1 MKKRHGN
8 VKIYTVKKKQV
19 KKMTLEILYKS
30 ENVIV
35 IYKPPF
41 ISSEGDAEMGEN
53 ALSITKGLLR
63 NMGEREELFIINRL
77 DNVVGGLVLLA
88 RNKRT
93 AAILSK
99 KVENC
104 EVIKE
109 YFAVADGIAEEGI
122 LEDHLIK
129 DRYRGTSIRV
139 EKDDP
144 SAKRAVLNAE
154 RLAVHKTENSTK
166 SLLNIRLITGRF
178 HQIRC
183 QLSLRGTPLTG
194 DKKYG
199 SKDLR
204 TRGAAL
210 FAYHIAVITDE
221 ESIDVYK
228 LPDVEKHPWNLFS
241 ASEYNLKVIKNHDE

>member
-1 MKKRHGN
+1 
-8 VKIYTVKKKQV
+8 
-19 KKMTLEILYKS
+19 MTLEILYRSK
-30 ENVIV
+30 NAIV

-41 ISSEGDAEMGEN
+41 ISSEGAAEMGEY

-88 RNKRT
+88 RNKQT
-93 AAILSK
+93 AALLSK
-99 KVENC
+99 KVENG

-109 YFAVADGIAEEGI
+109 YFAVADGISEDGT
-122 LEDHLIK
+122 LEDMLTK
-129 DRYRGTSIRV
+129 DSYRGISVRAS
-139 EKDDP
+139 KNDR
-144 SAKRAVLNAE
+144 SAKHAVLNAK
-154 RLAVHKTENSTK
+154 RLAVYKTENGTK

-204 TRGAAL
+204 TRGVAL
-210 FAYHIAVITDE
+210 FAYHISVRTDE
-221 ESIDVYK
+221 EEIDVYK
-228 LPDVEKHPWNLFS
+228 LPDIEKYPWNLFS
-241 ASEYNLKVIKNHDE
+241 ASEYSWKVRKSHD